1 MDQERPTDEAMP
13 GRRADHRQLRRIVA
27 ALREGVILVGPDGT
41 IAWANRAALEM
52 HGAAGPGELG
62 ATVGEYRERFGLRHR
77 NGHPVAPGEYPIE
90 RIAAGEAFDEA
101 VVEVTPA
108 GGDGD
113 ARTHRV
119 RGLVLT
125 DDDGEGPDVLAL
137 VLIDETGRVEAEE
150 RFERMF
156 NANPAPAVICRLAD
170 LRHVKVN
177 EGFLEMTGYK
187 RTEVLGR
194 SFDEVDVLEGAARRD
209 LAVGRLREGRTVP
222 QMEASLTL
230 PEGGSKLVVV
240 AGQPIEVADEPC
252 MLFTFMDLQPRKKAE
267 DALRESEERF
277 ATAFRLAPVPTTLAA
292 LDDLRLLEVNAA
304 FTAATGYAPEEVV
317 GRTPAE
323 IRLWGDVASRECLE
337 ESLARTGSVRGLE
350 IRMQAKGG
358 GLIDCLVSAER
369 VTIHGRPC
377 VLSVMQD
384 ITERKRGEAELFAAI
399 EAVMKDTSWFS
410 RTVIEKL
417 VAIRAPGRAAAP
429 GAGVA
434 DLTARERDVLALVCR
449 GMADKEV
456 ARALGVS
463 LNTARNHVA
472 ALYRKIG
479 VHSRTA
485 AVLWAQER
493 GFAAEASARAGDRPV

>member
-1 MDQERPTDEAMP
+1 MDQERPATDSMP
-13 GRRADHRQLRRIVA
+13 RRRADHRQLRQIVA
-27 ALREGVILVGPDGT
+27 ALREGVILVEPDQT
-41 IAWANRAALEM
+41 ISWANRAALAM
-52 HGAAGPGELG
+52 HGVAELDALG
-62 ATVGEYRERFGLRHR
+62 TTVGEYRERFGLRYR
-77 NGHPVAPGEYPIE
+77 NDHPVAPGEYPID
-90 RIAAGEAFDEA
+90 RVAAGETFDEV
-101 VVEVTPA
+101 VVEVAPL
-108 GGDGD
+108 GGGGD
-113 ARTHRV
+113 ARVHRV
-119 RGLVLT
+119 RGLALT
-125 DDDGEGPDVLAL
+125 GDDGEPDVLAL

-150 RFERMF
+150 RFEAMF

-170 LRHVKVN
+170 LRYVKVN
-177 EGFLEMTGYK
+177 EGFLEMTGHK

-194 SFDEVDVLEGAARRD
+194 SVHEVDVLEQATRRD
-209 LAVGRLREGRTVP
+209 LAVERLREGRTIP

-230 PEGGSKLVVV
+230 PEGGAKLVVV

-252 MLFTFMDLQPRKKAE
+252 MLFTFMDLQPRKRAE

-304 FTAATGYAPEEVV
+304 FTEATGYAAGEVV

-323 IRLWGDVASRECLE
+323 IRLWGDAASREALE
-337 ESLARTGSVRGLE
+337 GALARTGSVRGLE
-350 IRMQAKGG
+350 IQMRAKDG
-358 GLIDCLVSAER
+358 GLVDCLVSAER
-369 VTIHGRPC
+369 VTIHDRPC

-384 ITERKRGEAELFAAI
+384 ITARKRGEAELFAAI

-417 VAIRAPGRAAAP
+417 VAIRDPGRAAGP

-449 GMADKEV
+449 GLADKQV
-456 ARALGVS
+456 AKELGLS

-485 AVLWAQER
+485 AVLWARER
-493 GFAAEASARAGDRPV
+493 GFAAEETARAAGRPR